1 MAAPSSKTSSS
12 LIPSRP
18 TNPRSSEVNNTMRRS
33 FSGNPFAKPSVIA
46 NQRPGFNP
54 NTPANSPSGYPR
66 RNSIGR
72 ENILVSLRDSE
83 DKENSKDQNLKQ
95 DRVRS
100 PVSSKGTKNFM
111 SPTISA
117 TSKISA
123 SPRKKILTDRN
134 ESIRNSVS
142 FSDGKS
148 PLKEDLDLKPQKGL
162 NQKKEVSFD
171 PVITY
176 VEDNEAWKSNEGSDS
191 VESSSTNEEWDL
203 SSESVTVAN
212 DCVNLDPSFNISP
225 RASFSLPSPG
235 LAPLDADPSMPP
247 YDPKTN
253 YLSPRPQFLHYKPN
267 PRIELY
273 LRKGRDGKQ
282 LEDSFASES
291 SSDTEITEE
300 QTLSDDSQKESE
312 DSSSSDVVE
321 QEVEGKEEEGEEEEE
336 GTLVVSE
343 PRMVAKSNFF
353 TRTKFA
359 ALLLILAS
367 ACLWSSV
374 SNSPIMDPSVINN
387 LSFSNLYVPPEI
399 SQYLRENLEGL
410 TQRFGQWVYES
421 LSYICNVLISL
432 KERDK
437 PISLQFANLTTLL
450 EDSLV
455 DNWLMVD
462 KSTFGAK
469 VEYENNEL
477 GPRTEGEGDIESL
490 ELEEDQPI
498 EADENVEEVIEGGD
512 GSDKEHEDQET
523 IAAKGYFVDAS
534 VNHIVLKSE
543 ELSVVPQAGV
553 TEPVDH
559 IVPESEELNVAPQ
572 AGVTEPVDHIVPE
585 SEELNVAPQ
594 AGVTEPVDH
603 IVPES
608 EELNVAPQAG
618 VTEPVDHI
626 VPESE
631 ELNVA
636 LQAEVTE
643 LVDHIVPESEQV
655 DVTPKAEVKQPANS
669 TMEVTQEIIGS
680 AGHSDRLQS
689 HTDIVDQVTPVK
701 QAAKIQLEV
710 SENDGTSAE
719 TESTIAENV
728 HKSSDSDVD
737 QTAPIQQAAEV
748 QLEVCGTDRSLAE
761 TEPTVAD
768 NKHESLN
775 SDAAINPQSTES
787 AGLMMG
793 ISLLVLSLISVAA
806 YIYMK
811 NRTSTEPNAAITV
824 NQVQLT
830 KKLDHSPLSVT
841 TGHTLQERTPPSAN
855 WQTEVETI
863 GESCPSEMS
872 SFQYS
877 LSSFSKQA
885 QSRTSEACSK
895 ERKPNRNTR
904 RESLASSEYSTES
917 PSYGSFTTY
926 EKISKEMLLK

>member
-559 IVPESEELNVAPQ
+559 IVPESEELNVA
-572 AGVTEPVDHIVPE
+572 
-585 SEELNVAPQ
+585 
-594 AGVTEPVDH
+594 
-603 IVPES
+603 
-608 EELNVAPQAG
+608 
-618 VTEPVDHI
+618 
-626 VPESE
+626 
-631 ELNVA
+631 

-926 EKISKEMLLK
+926 EKISKQGNAAEVMFTPVRRSSRIRNQVTSP